1 MSELDRIMTSLMVV
15 DTFIIHD
22 PITILNEILRVRTQD
37 KTCRHPKVIFSGSL
51 QKWEP
56 AHWFHDLS
64 PQGCQEPVLEYLT

>member
-1 MSELDRIMTSLMVV
+1 MSELYRIMTSLMIV
-15 DTFIIHD
+15 DTFIMHD
-22 PITILNEILRVRTQD
+22 PITILNEVLGVRTQD
-37 KTCRHPKVIFSGSL
+37 KTCRYPKVIFNGSL